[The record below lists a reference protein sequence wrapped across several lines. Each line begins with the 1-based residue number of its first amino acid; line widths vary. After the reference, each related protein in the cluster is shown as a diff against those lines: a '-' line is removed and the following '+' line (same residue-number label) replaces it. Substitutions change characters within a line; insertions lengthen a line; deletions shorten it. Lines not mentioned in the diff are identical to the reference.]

1 VATPQWLEGSLN
13 GNATPGGSPFGS
25 VVTKTAGA
33 DSTFNATARTADL
46 LQGVGS
52 FTFSANVS
60 QDVFI
65 GLTAQTASANLDA
78 AADYPYGISI
88 SGGFASLFHAGAY
101 VTDLNA
107 SVLSGVHVFK
117 IEVFDSGGGVLKV
130 RYYIDDEVKLTE
142 SAAASLPQALG
153 MVIATLT
160 AAVTNIS
167 VIGGS
172 IDNEAPVVDAGADID
187 ILEGQDATLDG
198 SATDDGLPSATL
210 TYLWTKVSGPGTV
223 TFVDATLAQTT
234 ASFTALG
241 VYVLRLT
248 VSDGELTGSD
258 DINVTVTEAPAKPVA
273 PLSYTLDV
281 STDVFTEPALPSL
294 TAAGQT
300 ITDPSFGTPVTRLT
314 DQNTNA
320 GESFGTSSGPATNG
334 WASDDSAYLV
344 VGEEGS
350 YRAYDF
356 DPATGVSTPAETFI
370 SGVEPTFSR
379 DINKPHILY
388 ATEQSNSLVIKA
400 RNRLTNAWTP
410 VYDLRTDVPSL
421 TAGADTY
428 MGAVYNSEDDPELL
442 VTAFGAT
449 QDLFPY
455 VTIVNADDTDDR
467 VTVDVFTAKIKVNGG
482 AWAQLLNH
490 DGSNSTIS
498 VGLHSVSIDRTG
510 EWVQLFYSGTHG
522 GAKRGAFFNMG
533 TNRIHEYNHDKW
545 FGHDSLGR
553 KARVTM
559 ASGIAKPPQWE
570 FTDLEQGGVFPTGL
584 FLIDPAEAGDWYL
597 TDHNNW
603 NNARQDGEL
612 TPFIVGTQITRGG
625 IGGPVNYGNL
635 ANWGP
640 LWDEI
645 AAISTDQ
652 AAVKGTDMW
661 WRACHHRNALIDS
674 QGRNVA
680 TFRDSPRP
688 QVSHGGMYVL
698 FTSNW
703 GLSLG
708 TRGNAMK
715 NGVIPIN
722 HRRDL
727 FMVRMSTTGV
737 GNDPPTVSLTSPTEG
752 ATSTVPGS
760 FTLTA
765 TASDPDGTIAHV
777 RFYAGATLLATITS
791 EPYTFN
797 WTNAGPGN
805 YAVTAVAQDNDGLTT
820 TSNTRNVTVTAIQV
834 VVFPQVVATNGQE
847 LSGTSDPPGTTTF
860 GAVRDFVV
868 PVRDVQGA
876 YVNLAAATSIQFI
889 FRKPSGVIITRT
901 GSKQSSYAGSNPDII
916 AAQAANAVARYV
928 TAGSDLDARG
938 IWRSQVKIVIGGVT
952 YYTEPTALEVT

>member
-1 VATPQWLEGSLN
+1 MATPQWLEGSLN
-13 GNATPGGSPFGS
+13 GNATTGGSPSGS
-25 VVTKTAGA
+25 TVTKTAGA
-33 DSTFNATARTADL
+33 DSTFNAPARTADL

-52 FTFSANVS
+52 FTFSLTVT
-60 QDVFI
+60 QDIFI
-65 GLTAQTASANLDA
+65 GLTTQSVAANLLTA
-78 AADYPYGISI
+78 ANYAYGISI
-88 SGGFASLFHAGAY
+88 SGGFASLFHGASY
-101 VTDLNA
+101 ITDLNP

-130 RYYIDDEVKLTE
+130 RYYIDNDLKYTE
-142 SAAASLPQALG
+142 SATATLPQALG
-153 MVIATLT
+153 MVFATLG
-160 AAVTNIS
+160 AAVTDIS

-172 IDNEAPVVDAGADID
+172 VDNEAPSVDAGADID
-187 ILEGQDATLDG
+187 LLEGQDADLDG

-223 TFVDATLAQTT
+223 TFVDATLAETT

-281 STDVFTEPALPSL
+281 STDVFEEPALPSL

-300 ITDPSFGTPVTRLT
+300 VTDPSFGTPITRLT
-314 DQNTNA
+314 DQNTNG
-320 GESFGTSSGPATNG
+320 GESFGTTSGPAPNG
-334 WASDDSAYLV
+334 WASDDSAYLA
-344 VGEEGS
+344 VGEES
-350 YRAYDF
+350 TYLAIDF
-356 DPATGVSTPAETFI
+356 DPVTGVSTPGEMFI

-379 DINKPHILY
+379 NINKPHILY
-388 ATEQSNSLVIKA
+388 ATQQSNSLQIKT
-400 RNRLTNAWTP
+400 RNRLTNAWTLL
-410 VYDLRTDVPSL
+410 YDLRTDVPSL
-421 TAGADTY
+421 TAGVDTY
-428 MGAVYNSEDDPELL
+428 MGGVYNSEDDPERL
-442 VTAFGAT
+442 VVAFGAT

-455 VTIVNADDTDDR
+455 ATIVDADDPSQR
-467 VTVDVFTAKIKVNGG
+467 VTLDVFTAKIKINGG
-482 AWAQLLNH
+482 AWTQLLRH
-490 DGSNSTIS
+490 DGSNSAIS

-510 EWVQLFYSGTHG
+510 EWVQLFYSGAYG
-522 GAKRGAFFNMG
+522 GARRSAFFNMD
-533 TNRIHEYNHDKW
+533 TRRIHEYNHNKW

-553 KARVTM
+553 KARVTL
-559 ASGIAKPPQWE
+559 ASGIAPPPQWE
-570 FTDLEQGGVFPTGL
+570 FTDLEQGGDFPIGR
-584 FLIDPAEAGDWYL
+584 FLIDPVEPAEWYL
-597 TDHNNW
+597 TDHNSW
-603 NNARQDGEL
+603 NNCRQDGEL
-612 TPFIVGTQITRGG
+612 TPLITGTQTVRGG
-625 IGGPVNYGNL
+625 IGGPANFANL

-645 AAISTDQ
+645 AAISTDPD
-652 AAVKGTDMW
+652 AVKGVDMW
-661 WRACHHRNALIDS
+661 WRACHHRNALVDS
-674 QGRNVA
+674 QGRHIE

-727 FMVRMSTTGV
+727 FMVRMSTVAG
-737 GNDPPTVSLTSPTEG
+737 GNDPPTCSLTSPTEG

-777 RFYAGATLLATITS
+777 RFYAGSTLLATITS
-791 EPYTFN
+791 APYTFN

-820 TSNTRNVTVTAIQV
+820 TSNTRNVTVTAIQA
-834 VVFPQVVATNGQE
+834 VVFAQVVATNGQE

-860 GAVRDFVV
+860 GAVRDFLV

-901 GSKQSSYAGSNPDII
+901 GSKQSSYAGSNTEII

-952 YYTEPTALEVT
+952 YYTEPTAIEVT